1 MFDVVSKMLEVKIL
15 ALVLTL
21 NVLVTTR
28 KRVTKNKIVLI
39 ILKWVAPVVCLM
51 IGDCTIFIK
60 HINIIIKRTSFS
72 NAIPS
77 EVWIAL

>member
-1 MFDVVSKMLEVKIL
+1 MKIKLNNIILTVS

-39 ILKWVAPVVCLM
+39 ILKWVAPVVCL
-51 IGDCTIFIK
+51 
-60 HINIIIKRTSFS
+60 IIC
-72 NAIPS
+72 N
-77 EVWIAL
+77 

>member
-21 NVLVTTR
+21 NVLVTIK
-28 KRVTKNKIVLI
+28 KRVTKKKIVLI

-51 IGDCTIFIK
+51 I
-60 HINIIIKRTSFS
+60 
-72 NAIPS
+72 AY
-77 EVWIAL
+77 